1 MHRAHDAS
9 QEGSRIVGLVL
20 IWSVAHLV
28 VDGGDHDLGCLSGSL
43 DLQEGVLV
51 IFAFLAFSTE
61 VEVRAHTALVSHAD
75 DRSHAAAVALDALV
89 LLGWVI

>member
-28 VDGGDHDLGCLSGSL
+28 VDGGDHDLGCLSGAL

-51 IFAFLAFSTE
+51 IFAFLASSAE
-61 VEVRAHTALVSHAD
+61 VEVRAHLHLYRTPMIGAMPQPSHLTPLCYSA
-75 DRSHAAAVALDALV
+75 
-89 LLGWVI
+89 G